1 MAAVKTL
8 PTDVSKVGA
17 EGNVKLFGRWE
28 AHEVECKDISLT
40 DYIQIRHAVYLP
52 HTAGRYA
59 KKQFK
64 KAQMPI
70 VERLVDSLMMKGRNN
85 GKKLMAVRI
94 VAHAFEIIHLLTD
107 QNPIQVLVDAIVNTG
122 PREDSTRIGSQ
133 GTVRRQ
139 AVDVSPLR
147 RVNQAVALLTIGT
160 RESAFR
166 NVKSVAECLADELIN
181 AAKGSSNSYAIKK
194 KDELERVAKSNRLLC
209 TRIRDCLSVL
219 VSGTGSISQSKRRNG
234 HKENPGC
241 CMSSQQTAKPSLQ
254 GVRIKARKGAVKA
267 QAKHEPSVFRDQVYK
282 YLEPVQSGDFEGYTK
297 ELVAAGGTLEYL
309 KYADALFEILIVG
322 GLLQP
327 GGNFL
332 DDGAPKS
339 PFSVANVPE
348 PVQIDEVKKYVEVF
362 NKLIRRYKYLQ
373 RPLEESSLPTLMQYM
388 HRWPPEQKDKVAIA
402 TGLMISQGLASAS
415 CLQTLTKDSIVKDGA
430 ALSIVTSVFRVILAE
445 QTMDHLS
452 SLLKKGGIKD
462 LLLFFPVPK
471 RTADALLTHFKEAN
485 LPQISDW
492 YTKKQT
498 SALKTQ
504 LIAQLKEMCE
514 NEEPPEAIITA
525 IKEHQAALP
534 ETELVQV
541 IWQGLMASV
550 DWSARADQIEGLALR
565 EVTKYA
571 PIIEPFCNTGKSQ
584 VALINVVQVYC
595 YDDTRI
601 IKAFPQILKVL
612 YNKDCVSDQAI
623 IYWFQKGAKPQG
635 KQHFLKASEPLVK
648 FLQSQQDES
657 DEEDEE

>member
-1 MAAVKTL
+1 MAAVVRTL
-8 PTDVSKVGA
+8 PVDAHKVGQ
-17 EGNVKLFGRWE
+17 EGSVKLFGRWDTQD
-28 AHEVECKDISLT
+28 VECKDISLT

-107 QNPIQVLVDAIVNTG
+107 QNPIQVLVDAVVNTG

-147 RVNQAVALLTIGT
+147 RVNQSVALLTIGT

-194 KDELERVAKSNRLLC
+194 KDELERVAKSNPKEQPIVACLLNKLQNRLS
-209 TRIRDCLSVL
+209 RASE
-219 VSGTGSISQSKRRNG
+219 SKHEKAPLRRKLNT
-234 HKENPGC
+234 NRV
-241 CMSSQQTAKPSLQ
+241 
-254 GVRIKARKGAVKA
+254 VRIHVFLGIRSQPHA
-267 QAKHEPSVFRDQVYK
+267 QCPVFRDQLYK
-282 YLEPVQSGDFEGYTK
+282 QLEGVPPGDFEGYTK

-327 GGNFL
+327 GGNFVE
-332 DDGAPKS
+332 DGAPRS
-339 PFSVANVPE
+339 PFSIANAPE
-348 PVQIDEVKKYVEVF
+348 PVQVEEVKQYVEVF

-373 RPLEESSLPTLMQYM
+373 KPLEESALPTLMQYM
-388 HRWPPEQKDKVAIA
+388 HRWPAAQKERVAIA
-402 TGLMISQGLASAS
+402 TGLMISQGLASAG
-415 CLQTLTKDSIVKDGA
+415 CLQPLTKDQLVKDGKY
-430 ALSIVTSVFRVILAE
+430 LRFSTRFLADDVVVDRRLP
-445 QTMDHLS
+445 QRRH
-452 SLLKKGGIKD
+452 KGGIKD
-462 LLLFFPVPK
+462 LLLFFPPSK
-471 RTADALLTHFKEAN
+471 REPQDLLTYFRGAD
-485 LPQISDW
+485 LPTVADW

-498 SALKTQ
+498 AALKTE
-504 LIAQLKEMCE
+504 LIQQLKELCE
-514 NEEPPEAIITA
+514 KEEPADVVVAAIR
-525 IKEHQAALP
+525 ESQPGSSLP
-534 ETELVQV
+534 ETELIQV

-550 DWSARADQIEGLALR
+550 DWSARADQIEGLALK
-565 EVTKYA
+565 EVARYA
-571 PIIEPFCNTGKSQ
+571 PIIEPFSSTGKSQ
-584 VALINVVQVYC
+584 VALINAVQVYC
-595 YDDTRI
+595 YDDRRI
-601 IKAFPQILKVL
+601 MKSFPQILKVL

-648 FLQSQQDES
+648 FLQAQEDES
-657 DEEDEE
+657 EEEEE

>member
-8 PTDVSKVGA
+8 PTEVSKVGA
-17 EGNVKLFGRWE
+17 EGTVKLFGRWE
-28 AHEVECKDISLT
+28 TQDVECKDISLT
-40 DYIQIRHAVYLP
+40 DYIQTRHAVYLP

-107 QNPIQVLVDAIVNTG
+107 QNPIQVLVDAVVNTG

-147 RVNQAVALLTIGT
+147 RVNQSIALLTIGT

-194 KDELERVAKSNRLLC
+194 KDELERVAKSNR
-209 TRIRDCLSVL
+209 TSAE
-219 VSGTGSISQSKRRNG
+219 TGNNDDDDLKSYRVRSKQRESQ
-234 HKENPGC
+234 C

-267 QAKHEPSVFRDQVYK
+267 QAKHEPSVFRDQLYK
-282 YLEPVQSGDFEGYTK
+282 QLEPVQPGDFEGYTK
-297 ELVAAGGTLEYL
+297 ELVTAGGTLEYL

-332 DDGAPKS
+332 DDGAKS
-339 PFSVANVPE
+339 PFSIANVSE
-348 PVQIDEVKKYVEVF
+348 PVQVDEVRKYVEVF

-388 HRWPPEQKDKVAIA
+388 HRWPAEQTDKVAIA

-415 CLQTLTKDSIVKDGA
+415 CLQSLTKDSA
-430 ALSIVTSVFRVILAE
+430 ALNVVTSIFRVILAE
-445 QTMDHLS
+445 QSMEHLS
-452 SLLKKGGIKD
+452 GLLKKGGIKD
-462 LLLFFPVPK
+462 LLLFFPPSK
-471 RTADALLTHFKEAN
+471 RTADDLLTHFKNAN
-485 LPQISDW
+485 LPQVAEW
-492 YTKKQT
+492 YTKKQS

-504 LIAQLKEMCE
+504 LVAQLKEMCE
-514 NEEPPEAIITA
+514 NEEPPESIIAA
-525 IKEHQAALP
+525 IKEHQAAVP
-534 ETELVQV
+534 EAELVQV

-612 YNKDCVSDQAI
+612 YNKDCVSSQAI
-623 IYWFQKGAKPQG
+623 IYWFQKGAKAQG

-648 FLQSQQDES
+648 FLQAQEDES
-657 DEEDEE
+657 DEEEE